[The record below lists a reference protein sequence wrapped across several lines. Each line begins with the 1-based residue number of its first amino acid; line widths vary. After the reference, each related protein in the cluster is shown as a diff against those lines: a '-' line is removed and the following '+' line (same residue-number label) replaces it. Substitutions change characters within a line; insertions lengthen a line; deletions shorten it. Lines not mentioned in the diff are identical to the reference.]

1 MKVLV
6 TGGAG
11 FIGSNL
17 CDTLLGQGHEVSVVD
32 DLSTGSLDNIAHLQE
47 HPGFN
52 LSIDTILN
60 SELMDSLIAEADVV
74 IHLAAAVGVKYVLE
88 NPLSSIET
96 NIRGTEIMLQGA
108 NRHKKRI
115 LVASTSE
122 VYGKHTHAPLKEDDN
137 LIYGPP
143 STMRWSY
150 AAAKLVDE
158 FTALAY
164 HRTKKLSA
172 VIFRCFNTI
181 GPRQTGLYG
190 MVVPRFIQQ
199 ALRDE
204 PITVYG
210 DGQQTRTFTYVEDVV
225 EAITRLMECEKAA
238 GEVVNIGGTEEVTIL
253 RLAEIIKEL
262 TNSESEIR
270 VIPYDQV
277 YGKDFEDMMRRV
289 PSLEKLESLI
299 DYSPQTSLE
308 KILERTIE
316 YFRTKPASPS
326 LAPGK
331 GRI

>member
-1 MKVLV
+1 MKVFV

-17 CDTLLGQGHEVSVVD
+17 CDALVNRGDYVSVID
-32 DLSTGSLDNIAHLQE
+32 DLSTGSLDNIAQLQG
-47 HPGFN
+47 HPRFLYVN
-52 LSIDTILN
+52 DTILN
-60 SELMDSLIAEADVV
+60 EKRMENLIQDCDVV
-74 IHLAAAVGVKYVLE
+74 IHLAAAVGVKYVIE

-96 NIRGTEIMLQGA
+96 NIRGTEITLQLA
-108 NRHKKRI
+108 NKYKKKI
-115 LVASTSE
+115 LLASTSE
-122 VYGKHTHAPLKEDDN
+122 VYGKHMHAPLKEDDN

-164 HRTKKLSA
+164 HRTKKLKA
-172 VIFRCFNTI
+172 VIFRCFNTV

-210 DGQQTRTFTYVEDVV
+210 DGQQTRTFTYIGDVV
-225 EAITRLMECEKAA
+225 ESIMRLMECERAI

-253 RLAEIIKEL
+253 ELAKRIKAIVG
-262 TNSESEIR
+262 SSSEI
-270 VIPYDQV
+270 VCIPYEQA
-277 YGKDFEDMMRRV
+277 YGRDFEDMMRRV
-289 PSLEKLESLI
+289 PSLDKLKNLI
-299 DYSPQTSLE
+299 GYTPQTSLDKLLE
-308 KILERTIE
+308 KTIE
-316 YFRTKPASPS
+316 YFRSRVS
-326 LAPGK
+326 
-331 GRI
+331 

>member
-1 MKVLV
+1 MDILV

-17 CDTLLGQGHEVSVVD
+17 CDRLISDGETVTVVD
-32 DLSTGSLDNIAHLQE
+32 NLSTGFLENIQHLLG
-47 HPGFN
+47 HPNFKYIN
-52 LSIDTILN
+52 DTILN
-60 SELMDSLIAEADVV
+60 EERMEELIRGVDCI

-88 NPLSSIET
+88 NPLTSIET
-96 NIRGTEIMLQGA
+96 NIKGTEVILRFA
-108 NRHKKRI
+108 NKYNKRVLI
-115 LVASTSE
+115 ASTSE
-122 VYGKHTHAPLKEDDN
+122 VYGKHMHAPLKEDDN

-164 HRTKKLSA
+164 HRTKKLEV

-190 MVVPRFIQQ
+190 MVVPRFIKQ

-210 DGQQTRTFTYVEDVV
+210 DGTQTRTFTYVGDVV
-225 EAITRLMECEKAA
+225 EALVRLMRCDEAI
-238 GEVVNIGGTEEVTIL
+238 GEVVNIGGKDEISIL
-253 RLAEIIKEL
+253 ELAEKIKAL
-262 TNSESEIR
+262 SHSASDITL
-270 VIPYDQV
+270 VPYSNV
-277 YGKDFEDMMRRV
+277 YGRDFEDMMRRV

-299 DYSPQTSLE
+299 DYTPATPLDE
-308 KILERTIE
+308 TLRKTIE
-316 YFRTKPASPS
+316 YFRAR
-326 LAPGK
+326 AD
-331 GRI
+331 